1 MIEILLDLISLLLK
15 TLGWCFKL
23 MSIGFTCRF
32 IIVVRWGVAVLALL
46 PCTATVNCWSWTH
59 KLILIILVWFLIK
72 RVDSRSFRLLGPKEI
87 ILRRRSVPNLLS
99 YKAVFDYLLN
109 TFFFAIV
116 RSSIA
121 SEQGI
126 IRTYDNILVEHLNL
140 SIGDVLMIL
149 KMIRP
154 VLLVMSLLVP
164 CMQPLMRTLVWVYDL
179 MSC

>member
-1 MIEILLDLISLLLK
+1 M
-15 TLGWCFKL
+15 
-23 MSIGFTCRF
+23 
-32 IIVVRWGVAVLALL
+32 
-46 PCTATVNCWSWTH
+46 
-59 KLILIILVWFLIK
+59 
-72 RVDSRSFRLLGPKEI
+72 DSRSFRLLGSKEI

-99 YKAVFDYLLN
+99 YKTVFDYLLN
-109 TFFFAIV
+109 TLFFAIV

-126 IRTYDNILVEHLNL
+126 IRTYDNILVKHLNL

-154 VLLVMSLLVP
+154 ILLVMSLLVP
-164 CMQPLMRTLVWVYDL
+164 SMQPLMRTLVWVYDL